1 MKLLIGTLLLFIT
14 QLAVAQNNSLL
25 FEISKKGSPKSY
37 VYGTMHIIPDTA
49 YYFPAKV
56 EKIVSKSDAL
66 VLEMTD
72 FDATKLKE
80 LMQLKSGT
88 AFDCLNTA
96 QKDSCLTWGATLL
109 KTTPEKF
116 EASFAPQHPFAL
128 LQLDQQYLLNARMKM
143 TEFELMGLARKE
155 QHAILGLETL
165 EQQLGFFSALDSA
178 ALNQLIMT
186 MVRTPQGT
194 GLNDYLEMVKI
205 YQLRD
210 IDQLNDYLQKSSE
223 SLADN
228 DVLLSNRNAAWV
240 PQMIQF
246 MNQQTCFFA
255 VGAAHLCGDKG
266 VLELLRNEGYTVTP
280 IQY

>member
-96 QKDSCLTWGATLL
+96 QKDSCLAWGATLL

-116 EASFAPQHPFAL
+116 EALFAPQHPFAL
-128 LQLDQQYLLNARMKM
+128 LQLDQQYLLSARMKM
-143 TEFELMGLARKE
+143 TEFELMGLARKDE
-155 QHAILGLETL
+155 KALLGLETL
-165 EQQLGFFSALDSA
+165 EQQLGFFSALDSTA
-178 ALNQLIMT
+178 MNALIMS
-186 MVRTPQGT
+186 MVRTPNGK
-194 GLNDYLEMVKI
+194 GMSDYLSMVRI
-205 YQLRD
+205 YQQKN
-210 IDQLNDYLQKSSE
+210 IDSLSAYLTE
-223 SLADN
+223 SGEILGDN
-228 DVLLSNRNAAWV
+228 EILLSNRNKAWIPKMV
-240 PQMIQF
+240 EDMK
-246 MNQQTCFFA
+246 QQTCFFA
-255 VGAAHLCGDKG
+255 VGAAHLCGENG
-266 VLELLRNEGYTVTP
+266 VLQLLRNEGYTVTP
-280 IQY
+280 ISY